1 MISLKVTP
9 DDTGMRLDRLL
20 RKTLPLRS
28 LSDIYRLI
36 RIGHIRVNG
45 KKTIQNYRLHE
56 TDEIV
61 IDVDSAELVQNKT
74 EKSGTLPDLSR
85 TDFFKRNFAI
95 IYEDDDLLAC
105 NKPPNLVVHPG
116 TGHNTR
122 DTLIDLVKSYIANPA
137 SLHTGNIYANPAE
150 LDKSLYAGIIYAK
163 RVNNSATVTKRVDIS
178 ATVTKKN
185 SSPES
190 VDPVLVHRI
199 DRDTSGI
206 ILIAKNKRMLRY
218 LHTHFRDHQLE
229 KRYIAVCHG
238 APLKNKGVIEV
249 NLIKTVERNSG
260 MKMKV
265 NETGMFSKS
274 EYSVIQSNGK
284 ISLVQV
290 IISTGRTH
298 QIRVH
303 LAHIGCPIIGDVRYG
318 DKNLDNPVFSVKSVI
333 HRLYLHAE
341 RISFIHPIDGKR
353 VTLIA
358 PLPEEFRKIMK
369 FYPISTQNL

>member
-9 DDTGMRLDRLL
+9 DDIGMRLDRLL

-36 RIGHIRVNG
+36 RVGHIRVNG

-56 TDEIV
+56 MDEIV

-116 TGHNTR
+116 TGHNMR
-122 DTLIDLVKSYIANPA
+122 DTLIDLVKSYIAKK
-137 SLHTGNIYANPAE
+137 
-150 LDKSLYAGIIYAK
+150 DK
-163 RVNNSATVTKRVDIS
+163 
-178 ATVTKKN
+178 
-185 SSPES
+185 SPES

-218 LHTHFRDHQLE
+218 LHTHFRDHQIE

-238 APLKNKGVIEV
+238 APIKNKGVIEV

-290 IISTGRTH
+290 IIGTGRTH

-358 PLPEEFRKIMK
+358 PLPEEFRQIMK
-369 FYPISTQNL
+369 FYH